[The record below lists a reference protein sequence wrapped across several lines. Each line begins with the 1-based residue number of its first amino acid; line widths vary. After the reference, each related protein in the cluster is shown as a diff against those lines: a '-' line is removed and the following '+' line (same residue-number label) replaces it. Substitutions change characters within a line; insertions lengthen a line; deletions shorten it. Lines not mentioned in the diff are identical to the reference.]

1 MSESITT
8 KNAIA
13 AGFRTLMEKKSFEKI
28 TISDITDECGL
39 NRQTFYY
46 HFKDKY
52 DLLNWIF
59 YNEIITPLAKE
70 YTIDKWSEALLHI
83 LYILKN
89 NSKFYTNALN
99 TSYSNEFRQYLFN
112 ATSNLFSGIID
123 SVMNEEPI
131 SDDEKRFIAEFMS
144 YGVSGSIINWILTGM
159 KASPENIV
167 LRIKKILNDSKNGPL
182 RRYFYGI

>member
-1 MSESITT
+1 M
-8 KNAIA
+8 
-13 AGFRTLMEKKSFEKI
+13 
-28 TISDITDECGL
+28 
-39 NRQTFYY
+39 
-46 HFKDKY
+46 
-52 DLLNWIF
+52 
-59 YNEIITPLAKE
+59 
-70 YTIDKWSEALLHI
+70 LHI